1 MIFLVFEMDESINT
15 QNLIA
20 RGEIRLKSKS
30 TQLIRIEDF
39 LKSFWHHYYDFGMI
53 FDGVNDNFKQI
64 ILKTCFWCN

>member
-1 MIFLVFEMDESINT
+1 MDESINT

-64 ILKTCFWCN
+64 ILNTCYWCN